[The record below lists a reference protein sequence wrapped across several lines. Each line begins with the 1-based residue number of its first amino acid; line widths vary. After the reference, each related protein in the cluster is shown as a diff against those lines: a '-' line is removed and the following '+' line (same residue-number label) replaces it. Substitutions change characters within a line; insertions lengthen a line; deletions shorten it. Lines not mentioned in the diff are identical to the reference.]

1 MSTNLS
7 ELIYDVVREIPTG
20 TVISY
25 GELAE
30 RVGRPGAALAVANI
44 LGSRPDAEDWKTT
57 PSDQIDIPWWRVVRS
72 DGTMLG
78 PQHEMTPHRI
88 AWTAWARETL
98 ISEGVV
104 FTHDGRVAS
113 LAGRPS
119 GGGGGGARS
128 ARRSAREASPCWK
141 HEKVQYSCRDCAPQ

>member
-1 MSTNLS
+1 MSTDLA
-7 ELIYDVVREIPTG
+7 ELIYDAVRAIPAG

-44 LGSRPDAEDWKTT
+44 LGSRPDADDWQTT
-57 PSDQIDIPWWRVVRS
+57 PGDQIDVPWWRVLRS

-78 PQHEMTPHRI
+78 PEHEMTPHRI
-88 AWTAWARETL
+88 AWTTWARDML

-104 FTHDGRVAS
+104 FTKDGRVAS

-119 GGGGGGARS
+119 VGGGGARS
-128 ARRSAREASPCWK
+128 TRKSASEASPCWK